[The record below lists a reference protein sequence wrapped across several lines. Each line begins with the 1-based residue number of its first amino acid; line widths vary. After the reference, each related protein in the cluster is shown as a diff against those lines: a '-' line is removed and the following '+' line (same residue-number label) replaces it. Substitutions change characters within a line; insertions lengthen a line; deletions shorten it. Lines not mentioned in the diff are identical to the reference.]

1 MRGEYNFSQVDFN
14 PFTGPEI
21 VRVAPATEAQLEIWT
36 SFMIGGED
44 ASRAYNESVSLDL
57 FGDLDDDA
65 MIRSLYNVVER
76 HEALRTVFSAD
87 GKQLCVFKSVPAKVK
102 YNDISALKETEQQ
115 QIIDD
120 YLKEDAKQSFD
131 LLGGPLFRIALFK
144 QSIQKHY
151 LVFSAHHIVCD
162 GWSLGIIIRD
172 LSMLYRANQ
181 LGLPVDLPAAPL
193 FSEYA
198 VKQIRNANSRA
209 QAAVDQYWINQYKND
224 VPVLDLPTDFERPKL
239 RTYKSR
245 RDDYPLDASLVS
257 AIKKVGASNGCSFV
271 VTMVAAFEVYLN
283 KLTNQQDIV
292 LGLPAAGQSASG
304 SYDLVGHGVNLLPL
318 RSKPDANQTFADYL
332 KGRKSAVLD
341 AFEHQNL
348 TFGSL
353 LKKLSIKRDPSRV
366 PLIPVVFNVDMGMDN
381 GVDFGSLRY
390 KLTYNPREYETF
402 ELFVNIA
409 DAEGGLQVE
418 WSYNTQLFKPET
430 IEQMMGGF
438 KYLLKTVVNNPGV
451 QLKDVLLMDSEQ
463 LYLRL
468 KKRND
473 TTAAYPS
480 LIPVHQLIDDI
491 AQRYPQ
497 KIAVRSQQMG
507 ITYRDLVFKA
517 NQLAQVLINNNVM
530 PGDKVGLALDRSIDM
545 VVALLA
551 ILKSGAAYVP
561 LDVTYPQDRLVY
573 MLEDSEAKVLLT
585 STKYEELIPAQI
597 VKLFIENDKGTIAE
611 NIKLPVVGGKD
622 LAYLIYTSGSTG
634 KPKGVGIAHCSL
646 VNFLCSMQKEPGVNV
661 DDKLL
666 AVTTISFDIAGLEIY
681 LPLIT
686 GASLVLA
693 DTDTTKDGRAL
704 LQTIYAEQ
712 ITVMQATPATWK
724 MMLDAGWSQTKNLK
738 VLCGGEALS
747 KTLANQLVAKSKDVW
762 NMYGPTETTIWSTTK
777 QISKNEGLITVGAP
791 IANTQVYILDD
802 YSKPV
807 ADGAIGE
814 IAIGGD
820 GVANGYY
827 RQPELTA
834 SKFII
839 NKFLSDTPIYLTGD
853 LGKFDEQGDLVCL
866 GRADQQIKIRGYRI
880 EVGEIEQQLMQL
892 SDVNGAVVLG
902 VVGADGLQR
911 LVGYV
916 TTAANSDQHTALIQ
930 YWRTKLK
937 GWLPAHMI
945 PSELYIIAE
954 FPLTPNGKIDRK
966 TLGSRTDLIN
976 KPTDTYTAPRN
987 AVEQN
992 LAEIWAELMGV
1003 EKVGIYDDFFE
1014 LGGHSLIAAQM
1025 MAEVEK
1031 RTGKYVPLSILFA
1044 HPTIEKLAERL
1055 QHNKQTQGSLVAIKP
1070 TGNRMPVFIIH
1081 GAGLN
1086 VLMFNFLATTVDVEQ
1101 PIYALQA
1108 KGLNGI
1114 DEPADDVKSLASY
1127 YISEI
1132 LTVSPDGPVA
1142 LAGYS
1147 LGGIIAIEMAEQL
1160 TQMGREV
1167 KMLAMIDSYAE
1178 VNVFNE
1184 NWYVKIFKKLG
1195 RQVAKLW
1202 FVIYSLF
1209 TSFRLTVKYQNIIVK
1224 NKVKHVLG
1232 MTSPEESELVS
1243 PLAKEIYNRMEA
1255 GLNQYKLLPYDGVI
1269 TIFKAKVRAYYVRD
1283 QKYLGWKP
1291 FALKGVKT
1299 YDVPGDHKQMF
1310 DASNNKIFAEMLQ
1323 EALNEAAK

>member
-1 MRGEYNFSQVDFN
+1 MRGSYSFSQVDFN
-14 PFTGPEI
+14 PFAGPEI

-102 YNDISALKETEQQ
+102 YNDLSVLKESDQQ
-115 QIIDD
+115 EYIDD
-120 YLKEDAKQSFD
+120 YLKKGANQSFD
-131 LLGGPLFRIALFK
+131 LLSGPLFRIALFK
-144 QSIQKHY
+144 QSVQKHY

-172 LSMLYRANQ
+172 LSKLYRANQ
-181 LGLPVDLPAAPL
+181 LGMKADLPVAPL
-193 FSEYA
+193 FTQYA
-198 VKQIRNANSRA
+198 VEQLKHINTRA
-209 QAAVDQYWINQYKND
+209 QIAVDQYWVNQFKND
-224 VPVLDLPTDFERPKL
+224 VPVLNLPTDFERPQL
-239 RTYKSR
+239 RTYKSK
-245 RDDYPLDASLVS
+245 RDDYLLSEGLVS
-257 AIKKVGASNGCSFV
+257 AVKKIGAANGCSFV
-271 VTMVAAFEVYLN
+271 VTMVAAFEIYLYR
-283 KLTNQQDIV
+283 LTNQPDIV

-304 SYDLVGHGVNLLPL
+304 NYDLVGHGVNLLPL
-318 RSKPDANQTFADYL
+318 RSRPEANQTFAGYL
-332 KGRKSAVLD
+332 KTRKSAVLD

-390 KLTYNPREYETF
+390 KLTYNPRAYETF

-409 DAEGGLQVE
+409 DAEDGLQLE

-430 IEQMMGGF
+430 VERMMGGF
-438 KYLLKTVVNNPGV
+438 EYLLKTVADNPDV
-451 QLKDVLLMDSEQ
+451 QLKDILLMDNEQ
-463 LYLRL
+463 LCIRL
-468 KKRND
+468 KQRND
-473 TTAAYPS
+473 TTIAYPS
-480 LIPVHQLIDDI
+480 LIPVHQLIDDV
-491 AQRYPQ
+491 ANKFPQ

-507 ITYRDLVFKA
+507 ITYRDLVAKA
-517 NQLAQVLINNNVM
+517 NNLAQVLIDNNIT
-530 PGDKVGLALDRSIDM
+530 PGDRVGLALDRSIDM
-545 VVALLA
+545 VIALLA
-551 ILKSGAAYVP
+551 ILKAGAAYVP
-561 LDVTYPQDRLVY
+561 LDVTYPQERLVY
-573 MLEDSEAKVLLT
+573 MLQDSEAKILLT
-585 STKYEELIPAQI
+585 SSKYDELIPTEIA
-597 VKLFIENDKGTIAE
+597 KLFIENVRNTLAE

-634 KPKGVGIAHCSL
+634 KPKGVAIAHYSL
-646 VNFLCSMQKEPGVNV
+646 VNFLCSMQKEPGIKV

-693 DTDTTKDGRAL
+693 DTDTAKDGRAL

-712 ITVMQATPATWK
+712 ITMMQATPATWK
-724 MMLDAGWSQTKNLK
+724 MMIDSGWAQTRNLK
-738 VLCGGEALS
+738 VLCGGEALT
-747 KTLANQLVAKSKDVW
+747 KTLANQLVAKSKEVW

-777 QISKNEGLITVGAP
+777 QISKNEDLIAVGAP

-802 YSKPV
+802 YGRPV

-820 GVANGYY
+820 GVAIGYY
-827 RQPELTA
+827 HQPELTA
-834 SKFII
+834 SKFIT
-839 NKFLSDTPIYLTGD
+839 NKLLSDTPIYLTGD
-853 LGKFDEQGDLVCL
+853 LGKFNEQGDLICL

-880 EVGEIEQQLMQL
+880 EAGEIEQQLMQL
-892 SDVNGAVVLG
+892 SDVSGAVVLG
-902 VVGADGLQR
+902 ITATDGLQR

-916 TTAANSDQHTALIQ
+916 TTTADGEQHMALVQ
-930 YWRTKLK
+930 YWKTKLK
-937 GWLPAHMI
+937 SWLPAHMI
-945 PSELYIIAE
+945 PSELHIIAE
-954 FPLTPNGKIDRK
+954 FPLTPNGKVDRK
-966 TLGSRTDLIN
+966 SLANRTDLIN
-976 KPTDTYTAPRN
+976 KSIDAYVAPRN
-987 AVEQN
+987 NVEQG
-992 LAEIWAELMGV
+992 LADIWADLMGID
-1003 EKVGIYDDFFE
+1003 KVGIYDNFFE

-1031 RTGKYVPLSILFA
+1031 RTGKYVPLAVLFA
-1044 HPTIEKLAERL
+1044 HPTVEKLAERL
-1055 QHNKQTQGSLVAIKP
+1055 QQNKQVQGSLVAIKP
-1070 TGNRMPVFIIH
+1070 TGNKMPVFIIH

-1108 KGLNGI
+1108 KGLNGV
-1114 DEPADDVKSLASY
+1114 DEPADDVKSLAGY

-1160 TQMGREV
+1160 TQAGRDV
-1167 KMLAMIDSYAE
+1167 KMLAMIDSYAD

-1184 NWYVKIFKKLG
+1184 AWYVKLFKKLG

-1202 FVIYSLF
+1202 FVIYSLL
-1209 TSFRLTVKYQNIIVK
+1209 TNFRLTLKYQHIIVK
-1224 NKVKHVLG
+1224 NKVRHVLG

-1243 PLAKEIYNRMEA
+1243 PLAREIYNRMEA

-1291 FALKGVKT
+1291 FALKGIKT
-1299 YDVPGDHKQMF
+1299 YEVPGDHKQMF

-1323 EALNEAAK
+1323 EALNEATK